1 VAVGD
6 VLIDLGEVSPERA
19 TPRPG
24 QPRPMP
30 YRAVLGGLAVL
41 LAALLTG
48 AAHRGPPPAP
58 VIVAA
63 RLGDMM
69 FAGEDE
75 VFVVSAGSEPPG
87 SAVHDK
93 IVSRYALPSGELV
106 SRTPV
111 TVSGAVFEVVAVGR
125 VLLVSYQVDTAGA
138 EATVAL
144 TEGSDRALWRQP
156 SRMLAASARD
166 GLVLLRENSPVAGD
180 VTWAGIDLFSGAVR
194 WSLRQPVRGF
204 TTAAALAD
212 GFPRMLVTATT
223 TGDLEVRD
231 AVTGRITAT
240 ARAPVRSQQAGA
252 DVPVWPTADL
262 VLVGAPRG
270 TTAYALPDLT
280 QRWHSPVDLTGRW
293 VQDACTT
300 SICALSWQGGLVAL
314 DPATGRQRW
323 SDPRWSYAEQI
334 GPYLLATRNAATADE
349 QAVSV
354 LDPLTGRVEGSFGA
368 WHAVGRAGPDG
379 AVIGLREELADDTVW
394 YARLDP
400 ATRAVRLLGRADQ
413 VSGDCQTTREVLI
426 CRRIDASVG
435 IWPLK

>member
-1 VAVGD
+1 
-6 VLIDLGEVSPERA
+6 
-19 TPRPG
+19 
-24 QPRPMP
+24 
-30 YRAVLGGLAVL
+30 
-41 LAALLTG
+41 
-48 AAHRGPPPAP
+48 
-58 VIVAA
+58 
-63 RLGDMM
+63 
-69 FAGEDE
+69 
-75 VFVVSAGSEPPG
+75 
-87 SAVHDK
+87 
-93 IVSRYALPSGELV
+93 
-106 SRTPV
+106 
-111 TVSGAVFEVVAVGR
+111 
-125 VLLVSYQVDTAGA
+125 
-138 EATVAL
+138 
-144 TEGSDRALWRQP
+144 
-156 SRMLAASARD
+156 MLAASARD

-180 VTWAGIDLFSGAVR
+180 VTWAGIDLFSGTVR
-194 WSLRQPVRGF
+194 WSLRQPTLGF

-212 GFPRMLVTATT
+212 GFPRLLVTATT
-223 TGDLEVRD
+223 AGDLEVRD

-262 VLVGAPRG
+262 VLVGAPQG
-270 TTAYALPDLT
+270 TTGYALPDLV

-293 VQDACTT
+293 VQDACVT

-413 VSGDCQTTREVLI
+413 VSGDCQTTRTVLI

-435 IWPLK
+435 IWRLK

>member
-1 VAVGD
+1 MGG
-6 VLIDLGEVSPERA
+6 VLIDLGEVSPERVP
-19 TPRPG
+19 PRPG
-24 QPRPMP
+24 RPRPMP
-30 YRAVLGGLAVL
+30 YRAVLGGLTVL

-48 AAHRGPPPAP
+48 AMHRGPPPAP
-58 VIVAA
+58 VVIGA

-69 FAGEDE
+69 FVGEDG
-75 VFVVSAGSEPPG
+75 VFVVNAGPELLGSE
-87 SAVHDK
+87 VHNK
-93 IVSRYALPSGELV
+93 VISRYALPSGELV
-106 SRTPV
+106 SRTTV
-111 TVSGAVFEVVAVGR
+111 TVSGAVFSVVAVGR
-125 VLLVSYQVDTAGA
+125 ILLVSYQVDTVGA

-144 TEGSDRALWRQP
+144 TEGTDRALWRQP
-156 SRMLAASARD
+156 SRMLSASAPD
-166 GLVLLRENSPVAGD
+166 GLVLLRENSPEAGE
-180 VTWAGIDLFSGAVR
+180 VTWAGVDLASGAVR

-204 TTAAALAD
+204 TTAAVFTD
-212 GFPRMLVTATT
+212 GFPRLLVSATT

-231 AVTGRITAT
+231 VITGRVTAT

-262 VLVGAPRG
+262 VLVGAPQG
-270 TTAYALPDLT
+270 TTAYALPNLAE
-280 QRWHSPVDLTGRW
+280 RWHSPADLTGRW

-334 GPYLLATRNAATADE
+334 GPYLLATRNAATADQ

-354 LDPLTGRVEGSFGA
+354 LDPITGRVQGSFGA

-379 AVIGLREELADDTVW
+379 SVIGLREELADDTVW
-394 YARLDP
+394 YAGLDP
-400 ATRAVRLLGRADQ
+400 ATRTVRLLGRADR
-413 VSGDCQTTREVLI
+413 VSGDCQTTRQVLI